1 LKEKSIECS
10 EEKASKICSALK
22 ERVTFPKDFWEQ
34 GKFFFIA
41 PTQFDDQVIS
51 KKWNEET
58 VKFLS
63 AYSEELKS
71 LSSIT
76 AELAKSSLE
85 KASQATGIASGKI
98 MQALRV
104 TLSGGASGPD
114 LMITMEIIGK
124 EETLS
129 RISYALENIKVKVS

>member
-1 LKEKSIECS
+1 MS
-10 EEKASKICSALK
+10 
-22 ERVTFPKDFWEQ
+22 T
-34 GKFFFIA
+34 
-41 PTQFDDQVIS
+41 
-51 KKWNEET
+51 
-58 VKFLS
+58 
-63 AYSEELKS
+63 
-71 LSSIT
+71 IT
-76 AELAKSSLE
+76 AELAKSALE
-85 KASQATGIASGKI
+85 KTSQTTSIPSGKI